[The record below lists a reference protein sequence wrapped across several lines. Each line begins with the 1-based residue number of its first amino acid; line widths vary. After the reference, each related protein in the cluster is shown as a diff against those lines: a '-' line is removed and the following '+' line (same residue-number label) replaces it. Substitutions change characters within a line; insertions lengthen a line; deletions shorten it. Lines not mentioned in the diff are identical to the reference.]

1 MGACDFST
9 VFSEICGSIVAG
21 DSVSQVEIYSLL
33 FDNYYLSHKD
43 EAAIL
48 DKSDINKRKQGK
60 MNAHSGIIKYYCQD
74 PEALAYD
81 IETNIIPLI
90 SDKYALRDTFINMV
104 KCDSCSE
111 EKKAD
116 TLSDIDDLPQFFAN
130 VIIHSFGHNSVQKNT
145 SPDISERII
154 SSVPKPCKTFSGRK
168 KELSALDEMLKAH
181 DKIFVYGIG
190 GIGKSE
196 FVKTYISNHKK
207 EYKNILYTTYESN
220 LQTTIADLLF
230 KDDVPQE
237 TIAARFERHSEYL
250 KLLKNDSLI
259 IIDNFDILPDEDE
272 YLDELLSY
280 NCNIIFTTRNNFGD
294 DYDTFELAD
303 IDRTTLFEIAEKF
316 GLSDINHDTLDRIF
330 AAAHDHTLACELI
343 IRLLKK
349 SAHTPDE
356 ILEMLMNNHVNIG
369 ASDKIRRSKTT
380 DAAKYSEH
388 IRQLFRLFAL
398 SEEQQ
403 VIMRLFS
410 LIPVVGIY
418 DKYFQFLTATPD
430 CDIINELDEIGLIRY
445 EDHLITVHPL
455 IGEAAA
461 FDLSPDMDNCGHFI
475 DALNMEYQHHL
486 KTPINNMR
494 QEVILE
500 IADRIV
506 EFAGKDNVPK
516 YFEFL
521 TNAAP
526 YAEVFEDTYRMERYI
541 SQMEEYLP
549 QITDVLSKAVY
560 LTIKAS
566 YSMLYGNDA
575 DTAIEYSTQALSI
588 LHDYPDSYR
597 EAVLCFNI
605 YNSMGAFLIEKKDF
619 PRAKLCL
626 QQARTY
632 AENFDMP
639 LDDVAVMFHNLS
651 VLELNNGNKSA
662 KIIAEKNSQ

>member
-1 MGACDFST
+1 
-9 VFSEICGSIVAG
+9 
-21 DSVSQVEIYSLL
+21 
-33 FDNYYLSHKD
+33 
-43 EAAIL
+43 
-48 DKSDINKRKQGK
+48 
-60 MNAHSGIIKYYCQD
+60 
-74 PEALAYD
+74 
-81 IETNIIPLI
+81 
-90 SDKYALRDTFINMV
+90 
-104 KCDSCSE
+104 
-111 EKKAD
+111 
-116 TLSDIDDLPQFFAN
+116 
-130 VIIHSFGHNSVQKNT
+130 
-145 SPDISERII
+145 
-154 SSVPKPCKTFSGRK
+154 
-168 KELSALDEMLKAH
+168 MLKAH

-196 FVKTYISNHKK
+196 FVKAYISLHKK

-220 LQTTIADLLF
+220 LQTTIADISF
-230 KDDVPQE
+230 KDDAPQE

-250 KLLKNDSLI
+250 KLLKTDSLI
-259 IIDNFDILPDEDE
+259 VIDNFDILPHEDE

-280 NCNIIFTTRNNFGD
+280 SCKILFTTRNNFGD

-303 IDRTTLFEIAEKF
+303 IDRSTLFEIAEKF
-316 GLSDINHDTLDRIF
+316 GLTDVDHETLDRIF

-349 SAHTPDE
+349 SAHAPDE
-356 ILEMLMNNHVNIG
+356 ILEMLMTNHVNIG
-369 ASDKIRRSKTT
+369 ASDKIRRNKTT

-403 VIMRLFS
+403 NIMRLLS
-410 LIPVVGIY
+410 LVPVAGIA
-418 DKYFQFLTATPD
+418 DKYFQFLTHTTD

-461 FDLSPDMDNCGHFI
+461 FDLSPDMDNCAHFI
-475 DALNMEYQHHL
+475 VALNMEYQHHL

-494 QEVILE
+494 QEIILE

-549 QITDVLSKAVY
+549 QVTDILSKAVY

-575 DTAIEYSTQALSI
+575 DSAIEYSTQALSI

-605 YNSMGAFLIEKKDF
+605 YNSMGAFFTEKKDF

-651 VLELNNGNKSA
+651 AVDLLSGHDTNNL
-662 KIIAEKNSQ
+662 

>member
-1 MGACDFST
+1 MGACDFSA

-130 VIIHSFGHNSVQKNT
+130 VIIHSFSHNSVQKNT

-168 KELSALDEMLKAH
+168 KELSTLDEMLKAH

-207 EYKNILYTTYESN
+207 EYKNILYLTYESN
-220 LQTTIADLLF
+220 LRTGISF

-237 TIAARFERHSEYL
+237 TIAARLERHSEYL

-303 IDRTTLFEIAEKF
+303 IDRSTLFEIAEKF
-316 GLSDINHDTLDRIF
+316 GLSNINHDTLDRIF

-380 DAAKYSEH
+380 DATKYSEH
-388 IRQLFRLFAL
+388 IRQLFCLFAL

-403 VIMRLFS
+403 NMMRLLS
-410 LIPVVGIY
+410 LIPVAGIS
-418 DKYFQFLTATPD
+418 DKYFQFLTNTTD
-430 CDIINELDEIGLIRY
+430 CEALRKKLCKNNQLQKNDFVVR
-445 EDHLITVHPL
+445 
-455 IGEAAA
+455 AAA
-461 FDLSPDMDNCGHFI
+461 RSLSFLFQYKLNTAVCQATDAKYPDATERSAVRSG
-475 DALNMEYQHHL
+475 Y
-486 KTPINNMR
+486 
-494 QEVILE
+494 
-500 IADRIV
+500 
-506 EFAGKDNVPK
+506 FAAHQFSLSG
-516 YFEFL
+516 
-521 TNAAP
+521 
-526 YAEVFEDTYRMERYI
+526 YI
-541 SQMEEYLP
+541 ISSSPSTLP
-549 QITDVLSKAVY
+549 QSQSGIVHFLDISVVAG
-560 LTIKAS
+560 
-566 YSMLYGNDA
+566 YS
-575 DTAIEYSTQALSI
+575 ALS
-588 LHDYPDSYR
+588 S
-597 EAVLCFNI
+597 AVSLGNT
-605 YNSMGAFLIEKKDF
+605 L
-619 PRAKLCL
+619 LCL
-626 QQARTY
+626 FRRR
-632 AENFDMP
+632 
-639 LDDVAVMFHNLS
+639 
-651 VLELNNGNKSA
+651 
-662 KIIAEKNSQ
+662 

>member
-1 MGACDFST
+1 MGACDFSA
-9 VFSEICGSIVAG
+9 VFSEICSSIAAG
-21 DSVSQVEIYSLL
+21 ESVSQVEKYSLL

-116 TLSDIDDLPQFFAN
+116 TLADTDDLPQFFAN
-130 VIIHSFGHNSVQKNT
+130 VIIHSFGHNSVQKNA
-145 SPDISERII
+145 SPDISDRII
-154 SSVPKPCKTFSGRK
+154 SSVPKPCKTFSGRE
-168 KELSALDEMLKAH
+168 KELEALHDMLQAH

-196 FVKTYISNHKK
+196 FVKAYISEHKK
-207 EYKNILYTTYESN
+207 EYKNILYLTYESN
-220 LQTTIADLLF
+220 LRTTIAEISF

-237 TIAARFERHSEYL
+237 TIAARFKRHSEYL
-250 KLLKNDSLI
+250 KLLKTDSLI
-259 IIDNFDILPDEDE
+259 VIDNFDILPHEDE

-280 NCNIIFTTRNNFGD
+280 SCRIIFTTRNNFGN

-303 IDRTTLFEIAEKF
+303 IDRSTLFEIAEKF
-316 GLSDINHDTLDRIF
+316 GLTNIDYDILDRIF

-349 SAHTPDE
+349 SAHTPNE
-356 ILEMLMNNHVNIG
+356 ILEMLMTDHVNIG

-380 DAAKYSEH
+380 DAARYSEH
-388 IRQLFRLFAL
+388 IRQLFRLFSL

-403 VIMRLFS
+403 DMMRLLS
-410 LIPVVGIY
+410 LIPVAGIS

-430 CDIINELDEIGLIRY
+430 CNIINELDEIGLIRY
-445 EDHLITVHPL
+445 EEHLISVHPL

-461 FDLSPDMDNCGHFI
+461 FDLSPDMDNCVHFI
-475 DALNMEYQHHL
+475 DALDMEYQHHL

-494 QEVILE
+494 QEIILE

-526 YAEVFEDTYRMERYI
+526 YAEVFADTYRMEKYI

-549 QITDVLSKAVY
+549 QVTDILSKAVY

-566 YSMLYGNDA
+566 YAMLYGNDA
-575 DTAIEYSTQALSI
+575 DSAIEYETQALSI

-605 YNSMGAFLIEKKDF
+605 YNSLGAFFTEKKDF

-626 QQARTY
+626 EQARTY

-639 LDDVAVMFHNLS
+639 LDDVAVLFHNLS
-651 VLELNNGNKSA
+651 VLELESND
-662 KIIAEKNSQ
+662 

>member
-1 MGACDFST
+1 MGACDFSA
-9 VFSEICGSIVAG
+9 VFSEICSSITAG

-43 EAAIL
+43 EATLL

-116 TLSDIDDLPQFFAN
+116 TLSDTDDLSQFFAN
-130 VIIHSFGHNSVQKNT
+130 VIIHSFGHNSIQKNA

-154 SSVPKPCKTFSGRK
+154 SSVPKPCKTFSGRE
-168 KELSALDEMLKAH
+168 KELSALDETLKAH

-196 FVKTYISNHKK
+196 FVKAYISLHKK
-207 EYKNILYTTYESN
+207 EYKNILYLTYESN
-220 LQTTIADLLF
+220 LQTTIADISF
-230 KDDVPQE
+230 KDDAPQE

-280 NCNIIFTTRNNFGD
+280 SCSIIFTTRNNFGD

-303 IDRTTLFEIAEKF
+303 IDRSTLFEIAEKF
-316 GLSDINHDTLDRIF
+316 GLTDVDHETLDRIF
-330 AAAHDHTLACELI
+330 AAAHNHTLACELI

-356 ILEMLMNNHVNIG
+356 ILEMLMIDHVNIG
-369 ASDKIRRSKTT
+369 ASDKIRRNKTT

-403 VIMRLFS
+403 DTMRLLS
-410 LIPVVGIY
+410 LIPVAGIS
-418 DKYFQFLTATPD
+418 DKYFQFLTNTTD

-445 EDHLITVHPL
+445 EEHLITVHPL

-461 FDLSPDMDNCGHFI
+461 FDLSPDMDNCAHFI

-506 EFAGKDNVPK
+506 EFAGKNNVPK

-549 QITDVLSKAVY
+549 QVTDILSKAVY

-575 DTAIEYSTQALSI
+575 DSAIEYSTQALSI

-605 YNSMGAFLIEKKDF
+605 YNSMGAFFTEKKDF
-619 PRAKLCL
+619 PIAKLCL
-626 QQARTY
+626 EQARTY
-632 AENFDMP
+632 SENFDMP

-651 VLELNNGNKSA
+651 AVDLLSGCGNDD
-662 KIIAEKNSQ
+662 

>member
-1 MGACDFST
+1 
-9 VFSEICGSIVAG
+9 
-21 DSVSQVEIYSLL
+21 
-33 FDNYYLSHKD
+33 
-43 EAAIL
+43 
-48 DKSDINKRKQGK
+48 
-60 MNAHSGIIKYYCQD
+60 
-74 PEALAYD
+74 
-81 IETNIIPLI
+81 
-90 SDKYALRDTFINMV
+90 
-104 KCDSCSE
+104 
-111 EKKAD
+111 
-116 TLSDIDDLPQFFAN
+116 
-130 VIIHSFGHNSVQKNT
+130 
-145 SPDISERII
+145 
-154 SSVPKPCKTFSGRK
+154 
-168 KELSALDEMLKAH
+168 MLKAH
-181 DKIFVYGIG
+181 DKIFVYSIG

-196 FVKTYISNHKK
+196 FVKAYISEHKK

-220 LQTTIADLLF
+220 LRTTIAEISF
-230 KDDVPQE
+230 KDDAPQE

-250 KLLKNDSLI
+250 KLMKTDSLI
-259 IIDNFDILPDEDE
+259 VIDNFDILPHEDE

-280 NCNIIFTTRNNFGD
+280 SCRIIFTTRNNFGD

-303 IDRTTLFEIAEKF
+303 IDRSTLFEIAEKF
-316 GLSDINHDTLDRIF
+316 GLTNVDHETLDRIF
-330 AAAHDHTLACELI
+330 AAAHNHTLACELI

-356 ILEMLMNNHVNIG
+356 ILEMLMTDHVNIG
-369 ASDKIRRSKTT
+369 ASDKIRRNKTT

-403 VIMRLFS
+403 NIMRLLS
-410 LIPVVGIY
+410 LVPVAGIS
-418 DKYFQFLTATPD
+418 DKYFQFLTNTTD

-445 EDHLITVHPL
+445 EEHLITVHPL

-461 FDLSPDMDNCGHFI
+461 FDLSPDMDNCAHFI

-506 EFAGKDNVPK
+506 EFSGKNNVPK

-549 QITDVLSKAVY
+549 QVTDILSKAVY

-566 YSMLYGNDA
+566 YGMLYGNDA

-605 YNSMGAFLIEKKDF
+605 YNSMGAFFTEKKDY

-626 QQARTY
+626 EQARTY

-639 LDDVAVMFHNLS
+639 IVDVACLFHNLS
-651 VLELNNGNKSA
+651 VFDLLIGCGNDD
-662 KIIAEKNSQ
+662 

>member
-1 MGACDFST
+1 MGACDFSA
-9 VFSEICGSIVAG
+9 VFSEICSSMIAG
-21 DSVSQVEIYSLL
+21 DSVSQVEIYSLM
-33 FDNYYLSHKD
+33 FDNYYLMHKD
-43 EAAIL
+43 EATLL

-116 TLSDIDDLPQFFAN
+116 TLSDTDDIPQFFAN
-130 VIIHSFGHNSVQKNT
+130 VLIQSVGHNSVQKNF
-145 SPDISERII
+145 SPDISDRIV
-154 SSVPKPCKTFSGRK
+154 SSVPKPCKAFSGRK
-168 KELSALDEMLKAH
+168 KELEALHKMLQAR

-196 FVKTYISNHKK
+196 FVKAYISNHKK
-207 EYKNILYTTYESN
+207 EYKSILYTTYESN

-230 KDDVPQE
+230 KDEVPQE

-303 IDRTTLFEIAEKF
+303 IDRTTLFEISDKF

-369 ASDKIRRSKTT
+369 ASDKIRRSKTA
-380 DAAKYSEH
+380 DAARYSEH
-388 IRQLFRLFAL
+388 IRQLFCLFAL

-403 VIMRLFS
+403 NIMRLLS
-410 LIPVVGIY
+410 LIPVAGIS
-418 DKYFQFLTATPD
+418 DKYFQFLTNTTD
-430 CDIINELDEIGLIRY
+430 CDIINELNEIGLIRY

-461 FDLSPDMDNCGHFI
+461 FDLSPDMDNCAHFI
-475 DALNMEYQHHL
+475 DSLNMEYQHHL

-506 EFAGKDNVPK
+506 EFSGKNNVQK

-549 QITDVLSKAVY
+549 QVTDFLSKAVY

-566 YSMLYGNDA
+566 YAMLYGNDA

-605 YNSMGAFLIEKKDF
+605 YNSMGAFFTEKKDF

-651 VLELNNGNKSA
+651 VLWLESND
-662 KIIAEKNSQ
+662 